1 MRGFGLQAAVPGR
14 ANLDYG
20 GLERDLEPD
29 VLILRGRVGACE
41 NKDCLVMCEEK
52 GTVRVRES
60 FSRQYHKD
68 EESKPGGSFSQ
79 KEKRCLHP
87 RVLEVARR
95 GAGEV
100 EQVHRTGNR
109 NC

>member
-60 FSRQYHKD
+60 ISRRRRIKAWRVFFP
-68 EESKPGGSFSQ
+68 EGETLPASEGTGSRSSG
-79 KEKRCLHP
+79 R
-87 RVLEVARR
+87 RR
-95 GAGEV
+95 GGTSPPHGE
-100 EQVHRTGNR
+100 
-109 NC
+109 